1 MEQRIKCPCCGMTA
15 VREYEIC
22 EVCDWENDPVQRMKP
37 DFPGGANRMS
47 LNEARS
53 AYERKKETGIIDN
66 RRTVNYT

>member
-53 AYERKKETGIIDN
+53 ACEQQKKTGIIDN
-66 RRTVNYT
+66 QRTVNYT